1 METKICAVHF
11 KLCIIMRNPLFIM
24 PPPWQGKGRRQKGA
38 ECLCAP
44 NKGFNFLPTSTFTL
58 LSWTFVMDSP
68 TSDTP
73 RQSLLGSINFLAR
86 SNRPRAATTSNNPSN
101 PSDPPVLSTANPP
114 LVTPGHRRRP
124 PPANAAPPPQLQT
137 SNSGLGYMLRRRRSA
152 TALPERTE
160 TRPATPSGPT
170 HRIRLVP
177 HLESH
182 RSLHFEAI
190 SRDIRQGDAPLRI
203 GRFTD
208 RSAHSGSNGN
218 KLAFKS
224 KVVSRGHA
232 EVWFDSGSVGSVSS
246 SLYLPHLPLLVL
258 Y

>member
-1 METKICAVHF
+1 MRRSSVF
-11 KLCIIMRNPLFIM
+11 QPFIISTTFLFCCR
-24 PPPWQGKGRRQKGA
+24 PGGDSAQ
-38 ECLCAP
+38 CLCEP
-44 NKGFNFLPTSTFTL
+44 NKNGTFLPTSTLTQL
-58 LSWTFVMDSP
+58 RPTFLMDSP

-86 SNRPRAATTSNNPSN
+86 STRPRAATTSNNPPESPAVIVSN
-101 PSDPPVLSTANPP
+101 PIPP
-114 LVTPGHRRRP
+114 TPGHRRRP
-124 PPANAAPPPQLQT
+124 PTAGAVIAPQFQT
-137 SNSGLGYMLRRRRSA
+137 STSGGLGYMLRRRRSA
-152 TALPERTE
+152 TALAERTE
-160 TRPATPSGPT
+160 NRPEAPSGPT

-177 HLESH
+177 HLETH

-190 SRDIRQGDAPLRI
+190 SRDVRQGDPPLRI

-232 EVWFDSGSVGSVSS
+232 EVWFDSGSVGFLLS
-246 SLYLPHLPLLVL
+246 SLRFTSPACFSFI
-258 Y
+258 

>member
-1 METKICAVHF
+1 
-11 KLCIIMRNPLFIM
+11 
-24 PPPWQGKGRRQKGA
+24 
-38 ECLCAP
+38 
-44 NKGFNFLPTSTFTL
+44 
-58 LSWTFVMDSP
+58 MDSP
-68 TSDTP
+68 ASDTP

-86 SNRPRAATTSNNPSN
+86 SNRPRAATTSNNPII
-101 PSDPPVLSTANPP
+101 PSDSPAVTTSTQIPS
-114 LVTPGHRRRP
+114 TPGHRRRP
-124 PPANAAPPPQLQT
+124 AAAAAAAAPQIQT
-137 SNSGLGYMLRRRRSA
+137 SNSSGLGYMLRRRRSA
-152 TALPERTE
+152 TALAERAE
-160 TRPATPSGPT
+160 NRQEAPSGPT

-190 SRDIRQGDAPLRI
+190 SRDVRQGEPPLRI

-208 RSAHSGSNGN
+208 RSTHSGANGN

-232 EVWFDSGSVGSVSS
+232 EVWFDSGSVCSVSMS
-246 SLYLPHLPLLVL
+246 VLFLTLP

>member
-1 METKICAVHF
+1 
-11 KLCIIMRNPLFIM
+11 
-24 PPPWQGKGRRQKGA
+24 
-38 ECLCAP
+38 
-44 NKGFNFLPTSTFTL
+44 
-58 LSWTFVMDSP
+58 MDSP

-86 SNRPRAATTSNNPSN
+86 SNRPRAATTTNNPISPTDPSAPITSN
-101 PSDPPVLSTANPP
+101 QLSSA
-114 LVTPGHRRRP
+114 PGHRRRP
-124 PPANAAPPPQLQT
+124 AASNTTPSPQVQ
-137 SNSGLGYMLRRRRSA
+137 SSASGGLGYMLRRRRSA
-152 TALPERTE
+152 TALAERTE
-160 TRPATPSGPT
+160 SRPEAPSGPT

-190 SRDIRQGDAPLRI
+190 SRDVRQGDPPLRI

-208 RSAHSGSNGN
+208 RSTHASSNSN

-232 EVWFDSGSVGSVSS
+232 EVWFDSGSVSGISS
-246 SLYLPHLPLLVL
+246 TMR
-258 Y
+258 